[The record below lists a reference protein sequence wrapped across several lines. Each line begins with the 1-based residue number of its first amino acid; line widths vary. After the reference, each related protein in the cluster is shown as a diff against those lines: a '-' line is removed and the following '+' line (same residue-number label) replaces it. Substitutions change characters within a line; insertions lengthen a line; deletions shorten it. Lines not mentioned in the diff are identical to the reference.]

1 MAHIGVSV
9 DESTKQEW
17 SDYVE
22 QSNYGSMSELVRAA
36 VRTEIRR
43 EGGGDGIPREVERQL
58 SEMIATQQT
67 LQNQVSELSEGFED
81 VSEAATGD
89 QYPEEIVELAND
101 IAGELDEI
109 HRTAFGEKESEVQE
123 ELHALA
129 EDYGTDYGK
138 VNQALQYLEDNLSYV
153 RTEPLGPSDYY
164 RVTGQPQS
172 REDY

>member
-43 EGGGDGIPREVERQL
+43 EGGGEGIPREVERQL
-58 SEMIATQQT
+58 SEVVETQQT
-67 LQNQVSELSEGFED
+67 LQNQVGELTEGFED

-109 HRTAFGEKESEVQE
+109 HRTAFNEKTQEVRRGQQK
-123 ELHALA
+123 LA
-129 EDYGTDYGK
+129 EKHDTDAAK
-138 VNQALQYLEDNLSYV
+138 VAEALQYLEDNLSYV